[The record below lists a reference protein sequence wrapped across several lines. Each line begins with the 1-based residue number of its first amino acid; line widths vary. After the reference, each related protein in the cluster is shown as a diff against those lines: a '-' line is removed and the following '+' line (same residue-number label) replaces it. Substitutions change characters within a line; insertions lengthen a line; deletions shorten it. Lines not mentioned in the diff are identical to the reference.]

1 LNAVCENKSV
11 VDDDDSTAAVA
22 AAGVSVF
29 FSDSFS
35 SAAEVWNKYL
45 V

>member
-1 LNAVCENKSV
+1 LLTALCENKSV
-11 VDDDDSTAAVA
+11 VDDDSTAAVA
-22 AAGVSVF
+22 AAGVSA

-35 SAAEVWNKYL
+35 SAAEMWNKYL